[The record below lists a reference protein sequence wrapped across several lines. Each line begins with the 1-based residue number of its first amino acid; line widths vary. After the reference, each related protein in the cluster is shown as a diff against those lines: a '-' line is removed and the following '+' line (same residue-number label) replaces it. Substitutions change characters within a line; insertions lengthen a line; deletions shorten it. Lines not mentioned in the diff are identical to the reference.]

1 MDTWI
6 VFTSLWLQVSCCEHS
21 WLSINICTDMSS
33 FLFNAHLGVEFLGH
47 IVTLCL
53 TYWGTEGYFPNHCTI
68 LNSHQKSERST
79 FSTSL
84 PTLITII
91 FQIMAILVSVKWDS
105 TVLICVFQM
114 TNDRL
119 SRRLS
124 YKESTCNAGDMG
136 SIPGSG
142 RSPGGGH
149 GNPLQYSCL
158 ENPHGQRSL
167 GGYSPRGHKES
178 DTTEATEDTH
188 VFN

>member
-6 VFTSLWLQVSCCEHS
+6 VFTSLWLRVSCCEHS

-114 TNDRL
+114 TNDFEAHFMFSGL
-119 SRRLS
+119 SWRSYEKYGLSLLLLLRRFSRVQL
-124 YKESTCNAGDMG
+124 C
-136 SIPGSG
+136 
-142 RSPGGGH
+142 
-149 GNPLQYSCL
+149 
-158 ENPHGQRSL
+158 
-167 GGYSPRGHKES
+167 
-178 DTTEATEDTH
+178 ATP
-188 VFN
+188 